1 MCKIQELIDTMVSF
15 AKVAVALGT
24 SLFAMNRILYAVEE
38 YERLSTER
46 ATDKYMKT
54 VCDSVDYKQIGR
66 HVELCAGINHRLSNS
81 VVFHVLKSVVDDT
94 VHQDVTVAGI
104 VSTFVGI
111 LIIMMISNLQHR
123 YVKFNTPDTLPTKK
137 MLKND

>member
-1 MCKIQELIDTMVSF
+1 MNMVSF
-15 AKVAVALGT
+15 AKVAITVCT
-24 SLFAMNRILYAVEE
+24 TLFSMNRLLYAVEE

-46 ATDKYMKT
+46 STDKYMKT

-104 VSTFVGI
+104 VSTFAGM

-123 YVKFNTPDTLPTKK
+123 YVKFSSSDTLPTKK
-137 MLKND
+137 LLKND